1 MTTKKIGFIGYGNM
15 AQAIVTGLIAS
26 GKMEGQQIYACAAHY
41 DKLCDNAKAAGIQP
55 MKTALEVVEHS
66 DMVVL
71 AVKPYLIGTV
81 VEPIKSCLKGK
92 VVVSIAAGFNFDKY
106 EAIFEAGTHH
116 ISTIPNTPVAVQ
128 EGIFVCENR
137 NSLTEEELAE
147 FEDLFGSIALIEMVD
162 SKNLSIAGTL
172 SGCTPAFT
180 AMYMEALADAGVKHG
195 LTRPCAYRLAAQ
207 MITGTGKLYMERKE
221 HPGQMKDAVCSPGG
235 TTIKGVASL
244 EKNAFRGSV
253 IEAIDAIEMK

>member
-1 MTTKKIGFIGYGNM
+1 MTNRKIGFIGYGNM
-15 AQAIVTGLIAS
+15 AQAIAQGLIAS
-26 GKMEGQQIYACAAHY
+26 GKMQGNQIYACAAHY
-41 DKLCDNAKAAGIQP
+41 DKLCDNAKKEGINP
-55 MKTALEVVEHS
+55 MKTALEVVQQS
-66 DMVVL
+66 DIIVL
-71 AVKPYLIGTV
+71 AVKPYLIETV
-81 VEPIKSCLKGK
+81 VEPVKSELAGK
-92 VVVSIAAGFNFDKY
+92 MVVSIAAGFNFEKY
-106 EAIFEAGTHH
+106 EAVFEPGTHH

-128 EGIFVCENR
+128 EGIFVCENK
-137 NSLTEEELAE
+137 NSFTEEELNV
-147 FEDLFGSIALIEMVD
+147 FEDIFGAIALIEMVD

-207 MITGTGKLYMERKE
+207 MITGTGKLYLANQE

>member
-1 MTTKKIGFIGYGNM
+1 MITMKIGFIGYGNM
-15 AQAIVTGLIAS
+15 AQAIAKGLITS
-26 GKMEGQQIYACAAHY
+26 GKMQADQIYACAAHY
-41 DKLCDNAKAAGIQP
+41 DKLCDNAKKAGIHP
-55 MKTALEVVEHS
+55 METALEVVQQS
-66 DMVVL
+66 DIVVL
-71 AVKPYLIGTV
+71 AVKPYLIETV
-81 VEPIKSCLKGK
+81 VEPIKAYLAGK
-92 VVVSIAAGFNFDKY
+92 MVVSIAAGFNFEKY

-128 EGIFVCENR
+128 EGIFVCEDN
-137 NSLTEEELAE
+137 NSLTEEELAV
-147 FEDLFGSIALIEMVD
+147 FKDIFGAIALIEMVD
-162 SKNLSIAGTL
+162 SKHLSIAGTL

-207 MITGTGKLYMERKE
+207 MITGTGKLYLENKE

-253 IEAIDAIEMK
+253 IEAIDAIEMN